1 MEKKEKEIR
10 KELKAMGR
18 DELEEF
24 TANLLLKV
32 EQAGLESMRAMNDLT
47 KEKVE
52 EKRELLSIFKLH
64 LKTIKSSL
72 KDGNVNEAI
81 ETIDKWLGDKK
92 E

>member
-1 MEKKEKEIR
+1 MEDKDKKIR

-18 DELEEF
+18 GELEEF

-32 EQAGLESMRAMNDLT
+32 EQVGLESLRAMNDLT

-52 EKRELLSIFKLH
+52 ERRELVSIFKLN
-64 LKTIKSSL
+64 LKNIKTSL
-72 KDGNVNEAI
+72 KDGNVTEAI
-81 ETIDKWLGDKK
+81 EIIDKWLGDKI